1 MDPSKL
7 DLAKFVGAASAPVAL
22 IISTSIFLSNLTAK
36 YIPAFSR
43 LRSMT
48 EEMRNDPEHP
58 DRVES
63 LHEQIELYRLR
74 IKWLLRAVFYLTL
87 AIVCFINTVAFTSIS
102 MFFPGQAIYMIIT
115 IASMFGGLALLA
127 VAVGIEMW
135 ENHLAGGA
143 MDSELV
149 KGTPSLTQY
158 SAKR

>member
-1 MDPSKL
+1 MPNFRVFLFRALSFFLTRYVILRDVFGSAEKVYSEVDRIARYCFTTETNQPMDPSKL

-102 MFFPGQAIYMIIT
+102 MFFPG
-115 IASMFGGLALLA
+115 
-127 VAVGIEMW
+127 
-135 ENHLAGGA
+135 
-143 MDSELV
+143 
-149 KGTPSLTQY
+149 
-158 SAKR
+158 